1 MDENIY
7 NNKTVLVT
15 GHTGFIGS
23 WLTLWL
29 NHLGANVIGYSLEP
43 WTEPNIFDTLDL
55 RDKIIHIRGD
65 VVAYPHLACVI
76 RDYNP
81 EFVFHL
87 AALPIV
93 RQSYKVPRLFYET
106 NVMGTVN
113 LLECLRFSDSVKNAL
128 IFTSDKCYENVG
140 LMRGYTENDALGG
153 RDPYS
158 SSKACAEL
166 VARAYRDSF
175 DMPCNISTVRAGNV
189 VGGGDWS
196 IDRLVPDFV
205 RSLQSNTPITLRNP
219 DAFRPW
225 QFVLDAV
232 YGLLALGSAMGVSG
246 KEFAGA
252 WNFSMDSSCTT
263 VEALIKN
270 LIVHWGSGSYDFDPL
285 PQPHEDTMLNLDSSK
300 ANNLLDW
307 EPIFDVECMIER
319 TVYWYKSFYTGSN
332 MLDISI
338 AEIQRYEDLKNG

>member
-1 MDENIY
+1 MVKNVFQDR
-7 NNKTVLVT
+7 TVLVT

-43 WTEPNIFDTLDL
+43 WTEPNIFNSLGL
-55 RDKIIHIRGD
+55 RDRITHIEGD
-65 VVAYPHLACVI
+65 VISYTHLSSVF
-76 RDYNP
+76 RDYRP

-87 AALPIV
+87 AAQSIV
-93 RQSYKVPRLFYET
+93 RQSYKFPKLFYET

-113 LLECLRFSDSVKNAL
+113 ILECLRSSDSVKNVVV
-128 IFTSDKCYENVG
+128 FTSDKCYENVG
-140 LMRGYTENDALGG
+140 LVRRYTENDALGG

-166 VARAYRDSF
+166 VTRAYRDSF
-175 DMPCNISTVRAGNV
+175 DLLCIISSVRAGNV

-205 RSLQSNTPITLRNP
+205 RALQNNQPIVLRNP
-219 DAFRPW
+219 NAYRPW

-232 YGLLALGSAMGVSG
+232 YGLLLLSSAMDESG
-246 KEFAGA
+246 KEFGGA

-263 VEALIKN
+263 VEALVKK
-270 LIVHWGSGSYDFDPL
+270 LISCWGGGKYVVDAS
-285 PQPHEDTMLNLDSSK
+285 PQPHEDMMLNLDSSK
-300 ANNLLDW
+300 SNTLLNWHPVFSVD
-307 EPIFDVECMIER
+307 DMVER
-319 TVYWYKSFYTGSN
+319 TVDWYKKFYQGTKDMYAFSVN
-332 MLDISI
+332 
-338 AEIQRYEDLKNG
+338 EIKKYGGI